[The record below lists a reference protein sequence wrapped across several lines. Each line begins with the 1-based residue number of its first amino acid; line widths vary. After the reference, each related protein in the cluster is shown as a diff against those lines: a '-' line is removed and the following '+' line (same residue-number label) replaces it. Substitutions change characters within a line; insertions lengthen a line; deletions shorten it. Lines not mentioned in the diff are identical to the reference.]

1 MMTEKEM
8 ASKVSGKHHFTL
20 LTVPRVGWERS
31 RHRCLEIVLNMSQ
44 RTDNDLKDTIT
55 ELN

>member
-1 MMTEKEM
+1 MMTEKDM

-20 LTVPRVGWERS
+20 LTVPRVRWERS
-31 RHRCLEIVLNMSQ
+31 RHRCLEIVPSMSQ
-44 RTDNDLKDTIT
+44 RTDNDLRDKIT

>member
-1 MMTEKEM
+1 MMTEKDM
-8 ASKVSGKHHFTL
+8 TSKVSGKHHFTL
-20 LTVPRVGWERS
+20 TVPRVAWERS

-44 RTDNDLKDTIT
+44 RTDNDLRDTMI